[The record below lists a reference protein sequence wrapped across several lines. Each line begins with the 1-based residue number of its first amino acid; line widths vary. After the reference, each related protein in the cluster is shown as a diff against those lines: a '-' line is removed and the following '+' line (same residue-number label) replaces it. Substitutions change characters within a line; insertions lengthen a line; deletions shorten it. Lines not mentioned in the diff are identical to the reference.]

1 MEEMIAKII
10 EMDKKAR
17 EMNEKAQKTKLSYE
31 NEVLL
36 TKEKI
41 KNDYLERANKRIA
54 INQQTAQKRADE
66 KLSAITQKNQA
77 VSESLEKAYAEN
89 GDTWVNENVSRV
101 TENK

>member
-77 VSESLEKAYAEN
+77 VSESLEKAYTEN
-89 GDTWVNENVSRV
+89 GDKWVNEIVSRV
-101 TENK
+101 TEDK

>member
-1 MEEMIAKII
+1 MEEMIARIV

-17 EMNEKAQKTKLSYE
+17 EMNETALKTKLSYE

-41 KNDYLERANKRIA
+41 KHDYLERANKRIV

-66 KLSAITQKNQA
+66 KLAAITEKNQA
-77 VSESLEKAYAEN
+77 VVERLEKAY
-89 GDTWVNENVSRV
+89 NENAEKWADEIFARV
-101 TENK
+101 ID

>member
-1 MEEMIAKII
+1 MEEMIAKIV

-41 KNDYLERANKRIA
+41 RKSK
-54 INQQTAQKRADE
+54 QTYCHQPAD
-66 KLSAITQKNQA
+66 
-77 VSESLEKAYAEN
+77 
-89 GDTWVNENVSRV
+89 R
-101 TENK
+101 TETCR

>member
-1 MEEMIAKII
+1 MEEMIAKIV

-41 KNDYLERANKRIA
+41 KTDYLERANKRIS

-66 KLSAITQKNQA
+66 KLAAINAKNQA

-89 GDTWVNENVSRV
+89 GDKWVNEIVSRII
-101 TENK
+101 N

>member
-1 MEEMIAKII
+1 MEEMIAKIV

-17 EMNEKAQKTKLSYE
+17 EMNEKAQKTKLNDE

-41 KNDYLERANKRIA
+41 KTDYLERANKRIS

-66 KLSAITQKNQA
+66 KLAGITEKNQA
-77 VSESLEKAYAEN
+77 VIEKLEKSYAEN
-89 GDTWVNENVSRV
+89 GDKWVNEIVERV
-101 TENK
+101 IN

>member
-1 MEEMIAKII
+1 MEEMIAKIV

-17 EMNEKAQKTKLSYE
+17 EMNEKAQKTKLNYE

-41 KNDYLERANKRIA
+41 KTDYLERANKRIS

-66 KLSAITQKNQA
+66 KLAGITEKNQA
-77 VSESLEKAYAEN
+77 VVERLEKAY
-89 GDTWVNENVSRV
+89 NENAEKWADEIVARV
-101 TENK
+101 ID

>member
-1 MEEMIAKII
+1 MIAKII

-36 TKEKI
+36 TKAKI

-66 KLSAITQKNQA
+66 KLAAITEKNQA
-77 VSESLEKAYAEN
+77 VVERLEKAY
-89 GDTWVNENVSRV
+89 NENAEKWADEIVARV
-101 TENK
+101 ID

>member
-1 MEEMIAKII
+1 MEEMIARII

-17 EMNEKAQKTKLSYE
+17 EMNETALNTKLSYE

-41 KNDYLERANKRIA
+41 KTDYLERANKRIS

-66 KLSAITQKNQA
+66 KLSAITAKNQA
-77 VSESLEKAYAEN
+77 VIERLEKSCSENAEKWA
-89 GDTWVNENVSRV
+89 DEIVERV
-101 TENK
+101 INN